1 MGIRSKFKGKNT
13 KYCILKA
20 VLKKN
25 ATVVVKVCPKTC
37 FVFPQ
42 SFYPNFVIFLHRN
55 ICHICDILQLC
66 RLVYWMIVCMIND
79 YQK

>member
-1 MGIRSKFKGKNT
+1 MGKITKN
-13 KYCILKA
+13 CNLKA

-25 ATVVVKVCPKTC
+25 ATVVVKGCQKKTTC

-42 SFYPNFVIFLHRN
+42 SFHPNFLIFLHRY

-66 RLVYWMIVCMIND
+66 NTSFGLVWSQLGYNTL
-79 YQK
+79 